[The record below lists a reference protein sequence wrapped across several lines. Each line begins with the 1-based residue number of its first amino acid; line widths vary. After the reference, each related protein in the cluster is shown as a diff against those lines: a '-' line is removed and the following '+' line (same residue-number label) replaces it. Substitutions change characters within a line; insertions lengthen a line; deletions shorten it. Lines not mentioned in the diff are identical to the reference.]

1 MATLGALEILVSVKD
16 DNVESQLKK
25 TEQSTKRWGN
35 KLSAWTIAK
44 GKIIGDFA
52 TKAISTV
59 GSVAKNTVKAAF
71 DNFADYQQL
80 VGGID
85 TLFKISSR
93 TVQNNASKAFMTAGI
108 SANEYM
114 ETVTSFS
121 ASLIQSLGG
130 DLIQSLGGDTSRAAE
145 VADMAIIDMAD
156 NVNKMGSSMES
167 VQNAY
172 RGFAKQNYT
181 MLDNLKLGYGGTRKE
196 MERLLKDASAWQ
208 RTQGKN
214 VKYNI
219 NSLADVYEAINAIQ
233 QKLEITGT
241 TKDEAM
247 KTVSGSMN
255 AAKAAWQDV
264 LTSIGSGKNIK
275 KSIKNFASTAKI
287 ALKNAAPVVRNAV
300 EGLFSAAKDLAPEV
314 LNILNEVG
322 RGIFGKDWD
331 ITINWIQN
339 AWNDVKTAFNTAVE
353 WVGNAYNVTVEWIQ
367 NAWNTVSGAFNDA
380 KEWVNNAYN
389 VTVEWVNNAW
399 NTVSDAFTSAGEW
412 VNKTFDAT
420 INWVQTAWEDVSSAI
435 AEVGKG
441 VWDNTVNFTL
451 GIVQGVNEFIAKISK
466 PITVAVNF
474 LKGNG
479 TVTDSKG
486 GTAYDPGT
494 SDMSLSE
501 WYLKNHHAKG
511 AWTIPQDNYPAV
523 LHRGEMVL
531 NQSQARRY
539 RDGESESVNIPAVI
553 AQSVNES
560 MKRVNFL
567 LNGDKVADLTTK
579 RTKRNINAQTY
590 SRQRAYGGA

>member
-1 MATLGALEILVSVKD
+1 MATLGVLDILVSVKD

-52 TKAISTV
+52 SKAISTV
-59 GSVAKNTVKAAF
+59 GSLAKNTVKTAF
-71 DNFADYQQL
+71 DNFAEYEQL
-80 VGGID
+80 VGGVD
-85 TLFKISSR
+85 TLFKASSR
-93 TVQNNASKAFMTAGI
+93 KVQEYASKAYLTAGV
-108 SANEYM
+108 SANDYM

-121 ASLIQSLGG
+121 ASLLQSLGN
-130 DLIQSLGGDTSRAAE
+130 DTGKAADI
-145 VADMAIIDMAD
+145 ADMAMIDMSD

-181 MLDNLKLGYGGTRKE
+181 MLDNLKLGYGGTKTE
-196 MERLLKDASAWQ
+196 MQRLLKDAQ
-208 RTQGKN
+208 KLTGQKYDIKN
-214 VKYNI
+214 L
-219 NSLADVYEAINAIQ
+219 SDVYEAIHAIQ
-233 QKLEITGT
+233 QEMGIAGT
-241 TKDEAM
+241 TQKEAM
-247 KTVSGSMN
+247 ETVSGSMN

-275 KSIKNFASTAKI
+275 KSIKNFASTAKT

-339 AWNDVKTAFNTAVE
+339 AWNDVQTAFNTAVE
-353 WVGNAYNVTVEWIQ
+353 WVGNAYKVTVEWIQ

-399 NTVSDAFTSAGEW
+399 DTVSNAFTSAGEW

-420 INWVQTAWEDVSSAI
+420 INWIQTAWEDVSSAI

-441 VWDNTVNFTL
+441 IWDNTVNFTL
-451 GIVQGVNEFIAKISK
+451 GLYQGIKDFIAEVSK
-466 PITVAVNF
+466 PINVAVNF

-539 RDGESESVNIPAVI
+539 RDGDKESINIPAVI
-553 AQSVNES
+553 AQSVKES
-560 MKRVNFL
+560 MKQVNFL

-579 RTKRNINAQTY
+579 RTRKNINAQSQ
-590 SRQRAYGGA
+590 SRIRAYGGA